1 MEINK
6 KDLKKISRRFRQLSS
21 RVLNAHSNELNSV
34 IKMLV
39 EYIDNTDI
47 IFEYIQSILIIQS
60 DLPEKLKEATSGY
73 PGKTLST
80 GKTPEE
86 EVSTIY
92 QILKF
97 ISENPSFDSY
107 LLGWGYTS
115 SNKYQDMAKEFGN
128 RIVLP
133 FVNEISAYLNDIATD
148 MGFDEEN
155 KYMINI
161 SSGGQAQVN
170 IANDNSTLTATQ
182 NIQNNHSEI
191 EDAIS
196 ELKSNISKELSDNQ
210 NIESLLISQ
219 IELIESE
226 LKESK
231 PKKQI
236 LKTAIDTVTSL
247 LSTAPLAVTAV
258 ESVNKVYELISPLFI

>member
-21 RVLNAHSNELNSV
+21 RVLSAHSNELNSV
-34 IKMLV
+34 IKMLI

-47 IFEYIQSILIIQS
+47 IFEYIQSILIKQP

-73 PGKTLST
+73 PGRTLST

-92 QILKF
+92 QTLKF

-107 LLGWGYTS
+107 LLGWGYSS

-148 MGFDEEN
+148 MGYDEEN
-155 KYMINI
+155 KFMINI
-161 SSGGQAQVN
+161 SGGQAQVN
-170 IANDNSTLTATQ
+170 ISNDSSTLTATQ
-182 NIQNNHSEI
+182 NIQINHSEI

-210 NIESLLISQ
+210 NIQSLLISQ

-258 ESVNKVYELISPLFI
+258 ESVNKVYELISPLFS